1 MYLILSLFLI
11 SLILINT
18 RTFVSIDGD
27 CDRDTRGSIRIVHP
41 RSSVE
46 ESEIARKPSDV
57 VLLRSRGLE
66 GPFSDTTSPNQ
77 SIGWRVELRGNLC
90 ESGSAVCGV
99 DAPSEPSCWI
109 LSNSDD
115 NLRVSRSFKNSIL
128 FTDGIQINLEGDI
141 FVIGSIVRFH
151 QVGNINLFQKTH
163 LISSANRAL
172 LVFAADTYAVQS
184 NASYSYQ
191 SSKN

>member
-172 LVFAADTYAVQS
+172 LVFAADTCAVQS

>member
-77 SIGWRVELRGNLC
+77 SIGWRVELR
-90 ESGSAVCGV
+90 
-99 DAPSEPSCWI
+99 
-109 LSNSDD
+109 
-115 NLRVSRSFKNSIL
+115 
-128 FTDGIQINLEGDI
+128 
-141 FVIGSIVRFH
+141 
-151 QVGNINLFQKTH
+151 
-163 LISSANRAL
+163 
-172 LVFAADTYAVQS
+172 
-184 NASYSYQ
+184 
-191 SSKN
+191 

>member
-77 SIGWRVELRGNLC
+77 SIGWRVEFRGDLC
-90 ESGSAVCGV
+90 KSGSAVCGV
-99 DAPSEPSCWI
+99 DAPSETSCWI

-151 QVGNINLFQKTH
+151 QVGNNGFGRFFWGSEQRL
-163 LISSANRAL
+163 NG
-172 LVFAADTYAVQS
+172 
-184 NASYSYQ
+184 
-191 SSKN
+191 